1 MKELSLQMAELK
13 QEVKMTMNHRLDKI
27 EEKIDKLTDA
37 MVSMARA
44 EEKINALQ
52 DDHNKQYE
60 RMNKLSAKLDDI
72 SYKVDENAR
81 TVTLV
86 NKLFWVVIVA
96 ASGAIATHVLM

>member
-1 MKELSLQMAELK
+1 MADLK
-13 QEVKMTMNHRLDKI
+13 TKVSVTMDHRLDKI

-44 EEKINALQ
+44 EEKINSLQ
-52 DDHNKQYE
+52 VENSKTYE
-60 RMNKLSAKLDDI
+60 RMNKISAKLDDI

-81 TVTLV
+81 TVSLV

-96 ASGAIATHVLM
+96 AAGAIATNMLM

>member
-1 MKELSLQMAELK
+1 MADLK
-13 QEVKMTMNHRLDKI
+13 QKVSVTMDHRLDKI

-44 EEKINALQ
+44 EEKINSLQ
-52 DDHNKQYE
+52 KENSKTYE

-81 TVTLV
+81 TVSLV

-96 ASGAIATHVLM
+96 AAGAIATHMWM

>member
-1 MKELSLQMAELK
+1 MKGLFLQMADLT
-13 QEVKMTMNHRLDKI
+13 QEVRLTMDHRLDKI

-44 EEKINALQ
+44 EEKINSLQ
-52 DDHNKQYE
+52 NDHNKQYE
-60 RMNKLSAKLDDI
+60 RMNKLSVKLDEI

-81 TVTLV
+81 TVSLV
-86 NKLFWVVIVA
+86 NKLFWVLIVA

>member
-1 MKELSLQMAELK
+1 MAELK
-13 QEVKMTMNHRLDKI
+13 QEVRMTMNHRLDKI

>member
-1 MKELSLQMAELK
+1 MADLK
-13 QEVKMTMNHRLDKI
+13 QKVSVTMDHRLDKI

-44 EEKINALQ
+44 EEKINSLQ
-52 DDHNKQYE
+52 KENSKTYE

-81 TVTLV
+81 TVSLV

-96 ASGAIATHVLM
+96 AAGAIATNMLM

>member
-13 QEVKMTMNHRLDKI
+13 QEVILTMDHRLDKI

-44 EEKINALQ
+44 EEKINSLQ
-52 DDHNKQYE
+52 NDHSKQYD

-81 TVTLV
+81 TVSLV